1 MPAHILKSQ
10 IGEVLDAGVQ
20 THRRAASSA
29 GGGNGPRVRARMERF
44 IHKTDRVDEQSQG
57 ETRLHT
63 FIRRLYEGFQY
74 KGGQVLRPEKFQLEM
89 LKLII
94 PTLAKNIVGGEWNAI
109 GSRLCRKYG
118 WSLKRHP
125 KLFLG
130 QAPRR
135 FGKTVVIAMILLTY
149 AMVKPGSVSS
159 TFSTSR
165 RTSQRLKLKVVEILN
180 SSGMSSWIVG
190 SREEE
195 VWIRDPSM
203 SIHESYSAMNFYPSN
218 PTI

>member
-1 MPAHILKSQ
+1 MPSHILKSQ
-10 IGEVLDAGVQ
+10 IGEVLEAGVQ
-20 THRRAASSA
+20 THRRSSA
-29 GGGNGPRVRARMERF
+29 ENVTGRARVRSRMERYL
-44 IHKTDRVDEQSQG
+44 HTTQKSEEQSAG
-57 ETRLHT
+57 EQRLHT

-94 PTLAKNIVGGEWNAI
+94 PTLAKNIVGAEWNAI

-135 FGKTVVIAMILLTY
+135 FGKTVVIGMILLTY

-165 RTSQRLKLKVVEILN
+165 RTSQRLKLKVVEILT
-180 SSGMSSWIVG
+180 SSGMSDWIVG
-190 SREEE
+190 QREEE
-195 VWIRDPSM
+195 VWIRNPETPD
-203 SIHESYSAMNFYPSN
+203 ESYSAMNFYPSN
-218 PTI
+218 PKI

>member
-1 MPAHILKSQ
+1 
-10 IGEVLDAGVQ
+10 
-20 THRRAASSA
+20 
-29 GGGNGPRVRARMERF
+29 MERSLRRTNH
-44 IHKTDRVDEQSQG
+44 IDDRSMG
-57 ETRLHT
+57 EMRLHR
-63 FIRRLYEGFQY
+63 FIRRLYDGFQY

-89 LKLII
+89 LKLVI
-94 PTLAKNIVGGEWNAI
+94 PTLAKNIVGPEWGAI
-109 GSRLCRKYG
+109 GSMLCRKYG

-165 RTSQRLKLKVVEILN
+165 RTSQRLKLKVMEIIE
-180 SSGMSSWIVG
+180 SSGMMNWVRNT
-190 SREEE
+190 REEE
-195 VWIRDPSM
+195 VFISDPESQDP
-203 SIHESYSAMNFYPSN
+203 SYSAMNFYPSN

>member
-1 MPAHILKSQ
+1 MPSHILKSQ
-10 IGEVLDAGVQ
+10 IAEVLEAGVT
-20 THRRAASSA
+20 THRRSDADNAF
-29 GGGNGPRVRARMERF
+29 GPRVRSRMERA
-44 IHKTDRVDEQSQG
+44 IRRVNRVDEQSTG
-57 ETRLHT
+57 ELRLHR

-89 LKLII
+89 LKLVI
-94 PTLAKNIVGGEWNAI
+94 PTLAKNIVGQEWGAI

-165 RTSQRLKLKVVEILN
+165 RTSQRLKLKVLEIIEA
-180 SSGMSSWIVG
+180 SGMMNWVKTT
-190 SREEE
+190 REEE
-195 VWIRDPSM
+195 VFICDP
-203 SIHESYSAMNFYPSN
+203 ETANASYSAMNFYPSN